1 MSFSQRGVRVV
12 NKQKIL
18 ALNEFEVF
26 VLMASTDCILVSI
39 FLLTKQ
45 SWISIS
51 SLTIPTRN
59 YFGPMDTNWQCIA
72 WRCGP
77 AHISAPA
84 ISHCFNEKISDWS
97 AHGSMAL
104 QQNGD
109 LLEAIPRQWAEAK
122 YCSFQIVC
130 GLWREWSG
138 AQLPSSVNN
147 HQHSVT
153 DAIQI
158 TFRSRHF

>member
-26 VLMASTDCILVSI
+26 VLMASSDCILVSI

-59 YFGPMDTNWQCIA
+59 YFGPLDTNCQANCVTKLGQA
-72 WRCGP
+72 K
-77 AHISAPA
+77 AH
-84 ISHCFNEKISDWS
+84 
-97 AHGSMAL
+97 
-104 QQNGD
+104 
-109 LLEAIPRQWAEAK
+109 
-122 YCSFQIVC
+122 
-130 GLWREWSG
+130 
-138 AQLPSSVNN
+138 
-147 HQHSVT
+147 
-153 DAIQI
+153 
-158 TFRSRHF
+158 

>member
-26 VLMASTDCILVSI
+26 VLMASSDCILVSI

-51 SLTIPTRN
+51 SFSPFQHVIILVQWTLTARP
-59 YFGPMDTNWQCIA
+59 IA
-72 WRCGP
+72 WQPRP
-77 AHISAPA
+77 KLTHISSA

-109 LLEAIPRQWAEAK
+109 LLEAIPRQCAQAK

-138 AQLPSSVNN
+138 LSSVNN
-147 HQHSVT
+147 HQHSLT